1 MVRKITACVRVLIF
15 VGICLNPVTQC
26 CSAPGKTVLVGLN
39 IPLSGAYVRQ
49 GEDQLRAY
57 QLAIDV
63 LNESGGILGHHI
75 VYAVRDTGTDASK
88 AGENAVEL
96 MDLGAVLVTGGAS
109 SASAITQSKVCQQ
122 RGVVFMAGLT
132 HSNATTGKE
141 GHRYSF
147 RWYNNGHQ
155 TAGAIA
161 GILHERYGQNATYAF
176 LYADYTWG
184 RTLKDSLGKVIEKD
198 GGRVILSLPTPLGS
212 DDFISEL
219 IQVKRAGPDVLVLI
233 HFGSDMV
240 SSLKQATMLRLRE
253 NMAIVVPL
261 MEINM
266 AVKLGPEIMQGILT
280 SMCWYHGLSE
290 KYEGSRQFVTL
301 FEQRYHKKPGNSAA
315 VAWVNM
321 MQFAEA
327 VQQAGSFAA
336 NDIVLALEGHHFT
349 LLGSDEYWRS
359 WDHQG
364 IHPTYIALGKTP
376 EESRSKWDLFTIISE
391 SSGKLLARTRRENPV
406 VLEPLMKGVKP
417 DAVR

>member
-1 MVRKITACVRVLIF
+1 MVRKLTVGVRVLIF
-15 VGICLNPVTQC
+15 MGLCLNPVIQSY
-26 CSAPGKTVLVGLN
+26 SAAEKTVLVGLN
-39 IPLSGAYVRQ
+39 IPLSGAYARQ

-57 QLAIDV
+57 QLAIDI
-63 LNESGGILGHHI
+63 LNESGGILGRHI
-75 VYAVRDTGTDASK
+75 VYAVRDTRTEAVRARK
-88 AGENAVEL
+88 NAVEL
-96 MDLGAVLVTGGAS
+96 MDLGAVLITGGAS
-109 SASAITQSKVCQQ
+109 SASAIAQSEVCQQ

-132 HSNATTGKE
+132 HSNATTGKD

-161 GILHERYGQNATYAF
+161 GILRERYGQNATYAF

-184 RTLKDSLGKVIEKD
+184 RTLKESLGKVIEKE
-198 GGRVILSLPTPLGS
+198 GGRIILSLPTPLGS
-212 DDFISEL
+212 DGFIGEL
-219 IQVKRAGPDVLVLI
+219 IQVKRADPDVLVLI

-266 AVKLGPEIMQGILT
+266 AVKLGPEIMQDILT

-290 KYEGSRQFVTL
+290 KYEGSRKFVTL

-315 VAWVNM
+315 AAWVNM
-321 MQFAEA
+321 LQFAEA

-336 NDIVLALEGHHFT
+336 HDIVLALEGHHFT
-349 LLGSDEYWRS
+349 LLGGDEYWRS

-376 EESRSKWDLFTIISE
+376 EESRNKWDLFTIISE
-391 SSGKLLARTRRENPV
+391 SNGRSLARTRQENPV
-406 VLEPLMKGVKP
+406 VLEPLKE
-417 DAVR
+417 